1 MHLQSLKLLGPTYG
15 FGEDTITRNVTD
27 GRTDVRTDVR
37 TDRQTIDR
45 LWYEINIPYFSN
57 EKAGIIIIQQCHQT
71 RSIISPC
78 LAEQFY
84 AAQHS
89 HPHLYILL
97 PVALQ
102 LLAFIFNLRV
112 DNSVDH
118 DHVQTMR

>member
-1 MHLQSLKLLGPTYG
+1 MFNG
-15 FGEDTITRNVTD
+15 FGEDRNVTD

-37 TDRQTIDR
+37 TDR
-45 LWYEINIPYFSN
+45 L
-57 EKAGIIIIQQCHQT
+57 IIIQQSHET

-97 PVALQ
+97 PAAVQ
-102 LLAFIFNLRV
+102 L
-112 DNSVDH
+112 
-118 DHVQTMR
+118 

>member
-1 MHLQSLKLLGPTYG
+1 M
-15 FGEDTITRNVTD
+15 D
-27 GRTDVRTDVR
+27 GRLTDFGTKL
-37 TDRQTIDR
+37 I
-45 LWYEINIPYFSN
+45 YPIFSN

-97 PVALQ
+97 PAALQ
-102 LLAFIFNLRV
+102 L
-112 DNSVDH
+112 
-118 DHVQTMR
+118 

>member
-1 MHLQSLKLLGPTYG
+1 M
-15 FGEDTITRNVTD
+15 
-27 GRTDVRTDVR
+27 
-37 TDRQTIDR
+37 
-45 LWYEINIPYFSN
+45 
-57 EKAGIIIIQQCHQT
+57 QQYHQA

-78 LAEQFY
+78 LAEQLY

-97 PVALQ
+97 PATLQ

-118 DHVQTMR
+118 DHVQTMRLAPT